1 MTSRYESVS
10 LEPDLFGA
18 LRARLLYIVV
28 FGLVFAVL
36 GMSVGYWQQTSW
48 SATASLVVEDPRLST
63 VFEADAAQQTERY
76 VQTQVGVLQSAA
88 VATRA
93 SELLASGIPKFDT
106 SADKILLDT
115 AVSSEEFSDLIS
127 VTNSAS
133 SPEEAEA
140 TANIL
145 IEAYL
150 ELRQSQA
157 LSAFSEALDELDSSI
172 QKSETALSSLDAE
185 IQSVLGTI
193 PLRRGLDD
201 QYREALTRLITLT
214 EEEAIDPSI
223 LSAIS
228 TAISTQLEAMRTILE
243 IESQNP
249 ELTALLE
256 EQRLAIGR
264 LSELTSRRNQ
274 LAVDAELSGGGVVF
288 QSIAQPAVQTSPG
301 LTLVALLG
309 LAAGLLVGA
318 ALAYGL
324 EVRRGRFNHAFEPEL
339 VLRTPLLGD
348 IPVFSTKVESQLPVL
363 NAPQSQSAEAF
374 RFVMA
379 AIESQLSRLD
389 RIPHRATNPNVGDRV
404 ILVTSAAPGDG
415 RTAIVA
421 NMALAAAQ
429 LGKKVLV
436 LDADFAELEL
446 TELLVPDAE
455 DLLGITEIVVGTRS
469 LASTVRLAQM
479 GPSMDLSVLSR
490 GSDLLSAQDVFA
502 SDEVAQLLED
512 ARKEYDLILIDSPPL
527 HEVGYATTLAR
538 LADRVLTVVRHRS
551 LVSNVEALR
560 RRLTLAKSRDLGYV
574 YTNAPM
580 SGELRRVGKHT
591 REWTMVAIKE
601 ALIHPELE
609 GVPE

>member
-1 MTSRYESVS
+1 MTSHYESVS

-106 SADKILLDT
+106 SAHKILLDT
-115 AVSSEEFSDLIS
+115 AVSSEDFSDLIS

-193 PLRRGLDD
+193 PLRQGLDD

-228 TAISTQLEAMRTILE
+228 TQLEAMQTILE

-512 ARKEYDLILIDSPPL
+512 VRKEYDLILIDSPPL

-591 REWTMVAIKE
+591 REWPMVAIKE